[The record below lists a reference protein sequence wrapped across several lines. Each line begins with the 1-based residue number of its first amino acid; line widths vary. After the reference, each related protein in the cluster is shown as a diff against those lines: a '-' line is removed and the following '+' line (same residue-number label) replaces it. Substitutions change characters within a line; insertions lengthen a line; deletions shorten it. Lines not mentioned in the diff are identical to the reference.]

1 MNYDMLPEHM
11 QGGARRYIEHG
22 IRPGSFLCAVLENNL
37 TGAFGHA
44 DSTNRPLIATV
55 YVEWL
60 HWEIP
65 APAWGS
71 PAKVALW
78 IEQGGMEILEG
89 TDND

>member
-1 MNYDMLPEHM
+1 MSVSYEKLPDYM

-37 TGAFGHA
+37 VGAFRCA

-71 PAKVALW
+71 KEKVDAW
-78 IEQGGMEILEG
+78 ILDRTRGLGGHR
-89 TDND
+89 